1 MTGPIPGKK
10 MFFGLALQSAQGT
23 PVPGAK
29 IDMWMPITGDPSL
42 KATPQREIP
51 GEYRYTMDERYAVI
65 TTGVNTEGGVNF
77 TAYPSGGIEHA
88 LYGVFGNKAV
98 AQQGATA
105 AYLHTFTTGYQL
117 PYFTGAK
124 GHADLNMETFQD
136 IIFRSLQLDFKPKS
150 TIAVTTDMYGKYGG
164 IGTAAVTPVYGTE
177 RPFTAPGIEIKLGGA
192 VNSRCFS
199 AMVKIDRGTVKQDT
213 LTRSLESYFA
223 APITM
228 NVTGSL
234 NMLFEDYSEYE
245 KFLGKTGATT
255 FLEDDL
261 LINSAK
267 ALNINVQGQQIVEGE
282 TDYYDNLTL
291 DIPKILYD
299 SYEIQSPIDNMMA
312 ANINFNAYY
321 DIDTSKSASATVTS
335 KLQAIAT
342 PV

>member
-117 PYFTGAK
+117 PY
-124 GHADLNMETFQD
+124 
-136 IIFRSLQLDFKPKS
+136 S
-150 TIAVTTDMYGKYGG
+150 
-164 IGTAAVTPVYGTE
+164 PVQ
-177 RPFTAPGIEIKLGGA
+177 
-192 VNSRCFS
+192 
-199 AMVKIDRGTVKQDT
+199 RG
-213 LTRSLESYFA
+213 
-223 APITM
+223 
-228 NVTGSL
+228 
-234 NMLFEDYSEYE
+234 ML
-245 KFLGKTGATT
+245 
-255 FLEDDL
+255 
-261 LINSAK
+261 I
-267 ALNINVQGQQIVEGE
+267 
-282 TDYYDNLTL
+282 
-291 DIPKILYD
+291 
-299 SYEIQSPIDNMMA
+299 
-312 ANINFNAYY
+312 
-321 DIDTSKSASATVTS
+321 
-335 KLQAIAT
+335 
-342 PV
+342 

>member
-10 MFFGLALQSAQGT
+10 MFFGLALQSEQGT
-23 PVPGAK
+23 PVAGAD
-29 IDMWMPITGDPSL
+29 IDMWMPVTGDPSL
-42 KATPQREIP
+42 KATPQRETP

-98 AQQGATA
+98 AQQGETA
-105 AYLHTFTTGYQL
+105 AYLHTFTTSYQL

-124 GHADLNMETFQD
+124 GHADLNMEMFED
-136 IIFRSLQLDFKPKS
+136 IIFRSLQLDFKPKA

-164 IGTAAVTPVYGTE
+164 IGTVAATPVYGTE
-177 RPFTAPGIEIKLGGA
+177 RPFTAPGIQITLGGA
-192 VNSRCFS
+192 VNTQCFD

-234 NMLFEDYSEYE
+234 NMLFEDYSDYE
-245 KFLGKTGATT
+245 DFLGATGATT

-267 ALNINVQGQQIVEGE
+267 ALNINVQGQQIVEG
-282 TDYYDNLTL
+282 TPDYYDNITL
-291 DIPKILYD
+291 DIPKILFE
-299 SYEIQSPIDNMMA
+299 SYEIQSQIDNMMA

-321 DIDTSKSASATVTS
+321 DTVSSKSASATVMS
-335 KLQAIAT
+335 KLQAIST